1 MRKALHSYAALSV
14 VAAVLLGLTGCGA
27 AKSPSEASRKPVV
40 QVVERDFHIKAPERV
55 PAGDVRISVHN
66 KGPDDHELILV
77 KDRESELPF
86 RSDGL
91 TIDED
96 KLGSNE
102 LGALEP
108 GEPGTVR
115 ELKVHLAPGR
125 YELLCNMAGHYLG
138 GMEREFTVG

>member
-1 MRKALHSYAALSV
+1 M
-14 VAAVLLGLTGCGA
+14 
-27 AKSPSEASRKPVV
+27 V
-40 QVVERDFHIKAPERV
+40 QVVERDFHIKAPEQV

-96 KLGSNE
+96 KLGSDE

>member
-1 MRKALHSYAALSV
+1 M
-14 VAAVLLGLTGCGA
+14 LGLTGCGA
-27 AKSPSEASRKPVV
+27 EKSPSEASRKPVV
-40 QVVERDFHIKAPERV
+40 RVVERDFHIKAPEQV

-96 KLGSNE
+96 KLGSDE

-138 GMEREFTVG
+138 GREREFTGG